1 MSKETD
7 NDKLVRLVQ
16 GWLGVKVDGWGGK
29 TTLEAFI
36 GRTGQ
41 VPTAPTVGA
50 LTPEEFARWAPKAVP
65 GAHAAL
71 MAAADKHGITGRA
84 LASFLGQYHHE
95 SRGFSAMAES
105 MNYSVEGLRGTFGD
119 SRISAADR
127 ARFGR
132 TTAQKANQ
140 SAIANIVYGGA
151 WGAANLGN
159 TEPGDG
165 WKYRARG
172 FGGTTGRANY
182 REFGYEDNPD
192 ALLDPV
198 ISAEASAK
206 FFVTRG
212 CVAPALAG
220 DDARVTKLI
229 NGGQNGLDDRIVQTR
244 TAQRLLED

>member
-1 MSKETD
+1 MSRETD
-7 NDKLVRLVQ
+7 NEKLVRLVQ

-29 TTLEAFI
+29 TTLEAFV

-41 VPTAPTVGA
+41 IPVAPTVGC
-50 LTPEEFARWAPKAVP
+50 LTPEEFASWAPRAVP

-95 SRGFSAMAES
+95 SAGFSRMTES
-105 MNYSVEGLRGTFGD
+105 MNYSVEGLKLFG
-119 SRISAADR
+119 SKRISNLER
-127 ARFGR
+127 AKFGR
-132 TTAQKANQ
+132 TATQKANQ
-140 SAIANIVYGGA
+140 SAIANIVYGGV

-212 CVAPALAG
+212 CVAPATAG
-220 DDARVTKLI
+220 DDETVCEKI
-229 NGGQNGLDDRIVQTR
+229 NGGHNGLADRILQT
-244 TAQRLLED
+244 AIVEKLLT